1 MFREKEYT
9 IMEMRE
15 ITGTKDRQGIR
26 EKLNNYAI
34 EFDESG
40 WGKTVVFNI
49 KNIPDKFKAFCVI
62 DLKVPAQTDFK
73 KLKCFLY
80 YFFCDETFAQI
91 PDEAKA
97 ERLKKDKNDISRQTI
112 AKYIARLD
120 TLNLISKNTDN
131 YVYYFAS
138 GNYRENTTKETYSKA
153 WKEYWQNKS
162 NGYSTADAINEMR
175 YNYGGVARKY
185 PIPEWN
191 GIYLEEINY
200 IIDLVCESI
209 ENELPE

>member
-40 WGKTVVFNI
+40 WGKTVVFDI
-49 KNIPDKFKAFCVI
+49 KNIPDKLKVFFVI
-62 DLKVPAQTDFK
+62 DLKVPAQTDFT
-73 KLKCFLY
+73 KLKYFLY